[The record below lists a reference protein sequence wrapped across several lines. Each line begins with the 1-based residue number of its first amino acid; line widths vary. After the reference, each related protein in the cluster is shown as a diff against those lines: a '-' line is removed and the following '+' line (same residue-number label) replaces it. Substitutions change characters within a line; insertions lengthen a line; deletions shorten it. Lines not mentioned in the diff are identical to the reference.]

1 MAKKENGRKQKTL
14 SATVKNNY
22 KNQIEALTKSTNN
35 AGIKEMKNDWKNK
48 SKLMVNEKTPG

>member
-35 AGIKEMKNDWKNK
+35 AGIKEMKNDCKIK
-48 SKLMVNEKTPG
+48 SKLMLNEKTPG